1 VEELGLEELTDKQI
15 EELCLKAEEA
25 ARKHILSKIPSKNID
40 TLNIIAEA
48 EGAKPVSL
56 KVEVELEL
64 SQSTRN
70 IKVKQITDE
79 AVKTAFAS
87 AKQYLRGLACRSKR

>member
-25 ARKHILSKIPSKNID
+25 ARKHILSKAPSKNIE
-40 TLNIIAEA
+40 TLNITAEA

-56 KVEVELEL
+56 RVEVDLEL
-64 SQSTRN
+64 SPSTVN
-70 IKVKQITDE
+70 IKVKEITDD
-79 AVKTAFAS
+79 AVKAAFAS
-87 AKQYLRGLACRSKR
+87 AKEYLRGLVCHSKK